1 MQRYVYLLA
10 FGLFTLTASAQN
22 GLIGSGFAS
31 GWSNPGD
38 ILSFSA
44 SEPNSRILTVQSP
57 FTGDRYF
64 RLVRNWSGDN
74 TEFGPFD
81 CNDFNLTGRR
91 NFDYQNMGTCSN
103 GAFYIN
109 VPDITW
115 NYVFKT
121 PTPDV
126 TNEFIYF
133 EIQGPVRSIFAVE
146 QQPEPNGGGMISS
159 TATVLVG
166 ATLNDVI
173 SSGQGVYLRYT
184 TNDFTTS
191 TVVPMDDA
199 AAGFFFS
206 GEIPAQPSG
215 TTITYYV
222 FTSGDG
228 ANATPLADGGDADY
242 RTINRDDNNDNFYV
256 YTTDIALPV
265 TYLSW
270 TGERRSAGVQL
281 QWATANE
288 SGAGY
293 FQIECSSDNG
303 RKWDVR
309 TRLPAANS
317 ATGADYTYL
326 DRAAPATALQYRL
339 RQVDLDGAFAYSSI
353 LAIAG
358 KDVAATIRVWPQPA
372 GRELRLE
379 LPANLVDARVELFDL
394 TGKRVIS
401 VAAAGV
407 VEPLDVSDLPRG
419 AYVLR
424 VSGGERA
431 WTQRVVL
438 Q

>member
-1 MQRYVYLLA
+1 MQRYFYLFTFCLLA
-10 FGLFTLTASAQN
+10 ATSYTQN
-22 GLIGSGFAS
+22 GLIGTGFAP
-31 GWSNPGD
+31 GWNNPAD
-38 ILSFSA
+38 ILSFSSSA
-44 SEPNSRILTVQSP
+44 EMTRILTVQAP
-57 FTGDRYF
+57 ATGDRYF
-64 RLVRNWSGDN
+64 RLVRSWNGDN

-146 QQPEPNGGGMISS
+146 QQPEPNGSGMISS

-228 ANATPLADGGDADY
+228 VNATPLADGGDADY
-242 RTINRDDNNDNFYV
+242 RTINRDDNNGNFYV

-265 TYLSW
+265 TYRAW
-270 TGERRSAGVQL
+270 AGTRQTEGVQL
-281 QWATANE
+281 IWATATE
-288 SGAGY
+288 TGAGY

-303 RKWDVR
+303 RNWDVR
-309 TRLPAANS
+309 IRLPAANS
-317 ATGADYTYL
+317 ATGADYAYL
-326 DRAAPATALQYRL
+326 DRAAPAASLQYRL
-339 RQVDLDGAFAYSSI
+339 RQVDLDGAFSYSSI
-353 LAIAG
+353 LSIAG
-358 KDVAATIRVWPQPA
+358 KSAASAIRVWPQPA
-372 GRELRLE
+372 GGKLYLD
-379 LPANLVDARVELFDL
+379 LPADLTDARVELFDL
-394 TGKRVIS
+394 TGKRVSSRIIGS
-401 VAAAGV
+401 ST
-407 VEPLDVSDLPRG
+407 EPLDVSILPRG
-419 AYVLR
+419 TYLLR
-424 VSGGERA
+424 VSGGREVITR
-431 WTQRVVL
+431 RIVL